1 MKLDP
6 EPSLGRALEI
16 ARAVRDAGGRA
27 YLVGG
32 LVRDRVRAALF
43 GEPPSEARD
52 LDLEVY
58 GLPGAALRSL
68 LERFGRVDTVGESF
82 RVYKV
87 GDVDVSLPRRDQKR
101 APGHRGFAIEGDP
114 DMSVPEAS
122 RRRDFTINALLWDL
136 LTGEVL
142 DPWGGVEDLRA
153 RRLRAVD
160 PATFGEDPLRVLRA
174 MQFAARFEFAIDPGT
189 VALARG
195 IPLEELP
202 AERIWGEFEKLLLRA
217 RRPSIGLAAGL
228 EMGVMDRLF
237 PELKALVGCPQ
248 EPAWHPEGDVWVHTL
263 QAVDVAAG
271 LVEDLSYPRKV
282 VVLLGTLCHDLGKP
296 PTTRVIDGRI
306 RSLQHEE
313 EGVPP
318 ARRLLDRL
326 NVHTR
331 DGFDVRGQVLA
342 IVANHLKPGLFYR
355 ERDRLGDAA
364 FRRLAAKCELD
375 LLYRVA
381 KADSLGRRA
390 PGAPEPDAEA
400 QEWFIRKA
408 RELAV
413 EHGPPRPLLMGR
425 HLLEMGMAPGPA
437 MGRLL
442 NEVYQLQLDGQVRTF
457 EEAREAARRLLGVT
471 PSEGSP

>member
-6 EPSLGRALEI
+6 DPSLGRALEI

-32 LVRDRVRAALF
+32 LVRDRVRAALL

-58 GLPGAALRSL
+58 GLPGNALRSL

-82 RVYKV
+82 RVYKI

-101 APGHRGFAIEGDP
+101 APGHRGFTIEGDP
-114 DMSVPEAS
+114 DMSVREAS

-142 DPWGGVEDLRA
+142 DPWGGIEDLRA

-202 AERIWGEFEKLLLRA
+202 AERLWGEFEKLLLRA

-271 LVEDLSYPRKV
+271 LVEDLSYPRKAA
-282 VVLLGTLCHDLGKP
+282 VLLGTLCHDLGKP

-306 RSLQHEE
+306 RSLHHEE

-326 NVHTR
+326 NVHTL
-331 DGFDVRGQVLA
+331 DGFDVRRQVLA

-355 ERDRLGDAA
+355 ERDRLGDGA

-425 HLLEMGMAPGPA
+425 HLLEMGVAPGPA

-442 NEVYQLQLDGQVRTF
+442 HEVYQLQLDGQVRTL

>member
-1 MKLDP
+1 MRLEPD
-6 EPSLGRALEI
+6 PSLGRALEI

-32 LVRDRVRAALF
+32 LVRDRVRSALR
-43 GEPPSEARD
+43 GEPPPEARD
-52 LDLEVY
+52 VDLEVY

-68 LERFGRVDTVGESF
+68 LEHFGRVDAVGESF

-87 GDVDVSLPRRDQKR
+87 GGVDVSLPRRDQKVG
-101 APGHRGFAIEGDP
+101 PGHRGFVIEGDP
-114 DMSVPEAS
+114 DMSPREAA
-122 RRRDFTINALLWDL
+122 RRRDFTINALLWDPL
-136 LTGEVL
+136 SGEVL
-142 DPWGGVEDLRA
+142 DFWGGIEDLRA
-153 RRLRAVD
+153 GRLRAVD

-174 MQFAARFEFAIDPGT
+174 MQFAARFEWTIDAGT

-202 AERIWGEFEKLLLRA
+202 AERLWGEFEKLLLRA

-248 EPAWHPEGDVWVHTL
+248 EPAWHPEGDVWTHTL

-271 LVEDLSYPRKV
+271 LVGDLPYPKKAT
-282 VVLLGTLCHDLGKP
+282 VLLGTLCHDLGKP

-306 RSLQHEE
+306 RSLHHEE
-313 EGVPP
+313 EGVAPT
-318 ARRLLDRL
+318 RRLLDRL
-326 NVHTR
+326 NVHTL

-342 IVANHLKPGLFYR
+342 IVAHHLKPGLFYR

-364 FRRLAAKCELD
+364 FRRLAGRCELD

-425 HLLEMGMAPGPA
+425 HLLEMGVAPGPA

-442 NEVYQLQLDGQVRTF
+442 GEVYQLQLEGRVRTL
-457 EEAREAARRLLGVT
+457 EEAREAARRRLVT
-471 PSEGSP
+471 PPGGPP

>member
-1 MKLDP
+1 MRLQPD
-6 EPSLGRALEI
+6 PSLDRALEI

-32 LVRDRVRAALF
+32 LVRDRVRSTLR
-43 GEPPSEARD
+43 GEPPPQARD

-68 LERFGRVDTVGESF
+68 LERFGRVDAVGESF

-87 GDVDVSLPRRDQKR
+87 GGVDVSLPRRDRKVG
-101 APGHRGFAIEGDP
+101 PGHRGFVIEGDP
-114 DMSVPEAS
+114 DMPPRQAA
-122 RRRDFTINALLWDL
+122 RRRDFTINALLWDPL
-136 LTGEVL
+136 SGEVL
-142 DPWGGVEDLRA
+142 DFWGGIEDLRA
-153 RRLRAVD
+153 GRLRAVD

-174 MQFAARFEFAIDPGT
+174 MQFAARFEWTIDAGT

-202 AERIWGEFEKLLLRA
+202 AERVWREFEKLLLRA

-248 EPAWHPEGDVWVHTL
+248 EPAWHPEGDVWTHTL

-271 LVEDLSYPRKV
+271 LVGDLPDPKKAT
-282 VVLLGTLCHDLGKP
+282 VLLGTLCHDLGKP
-296 PTTRVIDGRI
+296 ATTRVIDGRV
-306 RSLQHEE
+306 RSLHHEE
-313 EGVPP
+313 EGVAPT
-318 ARRLLDRL
+318 RRLLDRL
-326 NVHTR
+326 NVHTM

-342 IVANHLKPGLFYR
+342 IVAHHLKPGLFYR

-364 FRRLAAKCELD
+364 FRRLAGRCELD

-413 EHGPPRPLLMGR
+413 QHGPPRPLLMGR
-425 HLLEMGMAPGPA
+425 HLLEMGVAPGPA

-442 NEVYQLQLDGQVRTF
+442 GEVYQLQLEGRVRTL
-457 EEAREAARRLLGVT
+457 EEAREAARRRLVT
-471 PSEGSP
+471 PPGGPP